1 MAVGGLKLPYIISL
15 QVLKH
20 EQLGYCQFIIYKKE
34 IGFLVKNEFLKCT
47 VILTCLVCHKE
58 IGRHASVAKAFQF
71 GRKINL
77 WYRTWRGT
85 TN

>member
-1 MAVGGLKLPYIISL
+1 MAAGGLKLPYIISL

-34 IGFLVKNEFLKCT
+34 IGFLVKNGFLKCT
-47 VILTCLVCHKE
+47 VILTRLVVCHKE

-77 WYRTWRGT
+77 CYRT
-85 TN
+85 